1 LNFIS
6 RSGRKRRERLKRRAE
21 TNSFMK
27 KAGGKTTT
35 ELKATLFKRDNP
47 FLLAALDTVR
57 KERKKPPY
65 QKMEKVGETN

>member
-1 LNFIS
+1 
-6 RSGRKRRERLKRRAE
+6 
-21 TNSFMK
+21 MK